1 MEKVYQNK
9 QIQLMETLKTIVTNK
24 FKDSF
29 IEKCLMNLEGKYY
42 EKDGLRII
50 ESLIGSILNGKSFS
64 A

>member
-1 MEKVYQNK
+1 
-9 QIQLMETLKTIVTNK
+9 METLKTIVTNK